1 MNNQNDHDTYIIP
14 PNFVDTGT
22 FFGGMFRARNVIE
35 AGILAAVTGV
45 PVFLFLPFGL
55 TARIIVLCLTTLPL
69 VLFALIGIS
78 GESLSSFLVI
88 FLKYLKNRR
97 IVGGGESRET
107 MRAAPAA
114 KKNRREQKKKKYGQ
128 EDTRTSEDTGQNGK
142 PDGSKKAGREER
154 IGGMS
159 GWRRKGEED
168 FPAEFDQVKGY
179 EIRQKLRPSQTQKK
193 LQAGT
198 QTKKSAVGKKRNSQ
212 QDSRKKTSGKS
223 GKPNCKNI
231 RQKKNHSPRKPLHTP
246 ETPFTHLNPVADY
259 LPISKI
265 ENGIIYT
272 KDHRYVKVVE
282 VIPINFLLRSAREQR
297 SIIYSFV
304 SYLKI
309 SPVKLQFKVLTRR
322 ADIGRHMDTVRREMA
337 QETNEQCRLMQEDYL
352 QFIQQI
358 CSREAVTRRFF
369 LVFEYEPWN
378 GARRTDEEGEAIG
391 SLQSAV
397 HTASNYLRQCG
408 NEVVL
413 PDNEDEFT
421 IDVLYNLLCRNESA
435 AKPLPVRA
443 KEVVAQY
450 LADGRESDID
460 HIPAG
465 EFIAPR
471 SIDFTHGRYICI
483 DGLYYAYLLIPS
495 DGYKTHVPAGWLSL
509 MVNAGDG
516 IDLDMFLSRQPKER
530 IIQKVGQQLRINR
543 SRIKD
548 ASDTNT
554 DFDDIDSAIR
564 SGYFLKEGLA
574 NNEDFYFMNLL
585 VTVTAPNEE
594 DLEWKVSEMK
604 KLLLSQ
610 DMRVSTCHFR
620 EEQAFLTA
628 LPLVSVE
635 KGLYERSRRNLLT
648 GGAASCYPFTS
659 YEMCDDNGILLGVNK
674 YNSSLI
680 IVDIFNSA
688 VYKNANMAILGT
700 SGAGKTFTMQL
711 MALRMRRKGI
721 PIFIIA
727 PLKGHEFHRACA
739 NVGGEFIQVS
749 PASPHCINVM
759 EIRQVDRTVSELLD
773 GPGIQLS
780 ELAEKIQRL
789 HIFFSLL
796 IPDMNHEERQ
806 LLDEA
811 LIHTYNK
818 KGITHDNASLAD
830 PETPEQYREM
840 PVLGDLYEIL
850 KKSAATKRLANILN
864 RLVNGSASTFNQQTN
879 VSLDNRY
886 TVLDISSLTGDL
898 LTVGMFVALDFV
910 WDRAKEDRTEEKTI
924 FIDECWQLLSGA
936 GATGT
941 RLAGDFVLEIFKTIR
956 GYGGSA
962 VCASQ
967 DLNDFF
973 NLDEGRFGKG
983 IINNSKTK
991 IILNLED
998 DEAMRVQSA
1007 LHLSDAEIMEVTHF
1021 ERGNGLISTNNN
1033 NIMVEFKASPLEK
1046 DLITT
1051 DRRELK
1057 DIVERMRQQ
1066 NEAGQQKE

>member
-35 AGILAAVTGV
+35 AGILAAVTGL
-45 PVFLFLPFGL
+45 PVFLFLPLSL
-55 TARIIVLCLTTLPL
+55 TARIIVLCLTALPL

-88 FLKYLKNRR
+88 FLKYMKNRR
-97 IVGGGESRET
+97 IVGGEGQET
-107 MRAAPAA
+107 LQKVSGTKKGRKEHQQKKNHHGKTMTSEYAAPDEKQTRNKASG
-114 KKNRREQKKKKYGQ
+114 KN
-128 EDTRTSEDTGQNGK
+128 D
-142 PDGSKKAGREER
+142 R
-154 IGGMS
+154 ISGIS
-159 GWRRKGEED
+159 GWKRKGEED

-179 EIRQKLRPSQTQKK
+179 EIRQKLRPSQPQAKQ
-193 LQAGT
+193 QAGT
-198 QTKKSAVGKKRNSQ
+198 QTKKSSKGNKRTSKK
-212 QDSRKKTSGKS
+212 DSGKKTSGKL
-223 GKPNCKNI
+223 GKPAHRNSPH
-231 RQKKNHSPRKPLHTP
+231 KKNHSAKKPLYTP
-246 ETPFTHLNPVADY
+246 EPQFTHLNPVADY
-259 LPISKI
+259 LPISRI

-282 VIPINFLLRSAREQR
+282 VIPINFLLRSVREQR

-337 QETNEQCRLMQEDYL
+337 QETNEQCLLMQEDYL

-369 LVFEYEPWN
+369 LIFEYEPWGN
-378 GARRTDEEGEAIG
+378 TRRTDEEGEAIG

-450 LADGRESDID
+450 LADGREAEID

-465 EFIAPR
+465 EFIAPT

-495 DGYKTHVPAGWLSL
+495 DGYRTHVPAGWLSL

-585 VTVTAPNEE
+585 ITITAPSEE

-610 DMRVSTCHFR
+610 DMRVSSCHFR

-628 LPLVSVE
+628 LPLVSVD
-635 KGLYERSRRNLLT
+635 KGLYERSKRNLLT

-759 EIRQVDRTVSELLD
+759 EIRQVDRTVNELLD

-830 PETPEQYREM
+830 PKNPEQYREM

-864 RLVNGSASTFNQQTN
+864 RLVNGSASTFNQHTN
-879 VSLDNRY
+879 VSLDNKY

-1033 NIMVEFKASPLEK
+1033 NIMVEFKASPVEK

-1057 DIVERMRQQ
+1057 DIVERIRRQ
-1066 NEAGQQKE
+1066 NEAG

>member
-35 AGILAAVTGV
+35 AGILAAVTGL
-45 PVFLFLPFGL
+45 PVFLFLPFSL

-88 FLKYLKNRR
+88 FLKYMKNRR
-97 IVGGGESRET
+97 IVGGGESQEA
-107 MRAAPAA
+107 MRAATSA
-114 KKNRREQKKKKYGQ
+114 KKGRKSSKKKSPVPSENTASTG
-128 EDTRTSEDTGQNGK
+128 TSQQIKIDQNNHK
-142 PDGSKKAGREER
+142 SGRNEK
-154 IGGMS
+154 IGGIS
-159 GWRRKGEED
+159 GWRRRGEED

-193 LQAGT
+193 QNPMP
-198 QTKKSAVGKKRNSQ
+198 QSKKHGKAGKKGV
-212 QDSRKKTSGKS
+212 KKIDKRRASAKS
-223 GKPNCKNI
+223 GKECGS
-231 RQKKNHSPRKPLHTP
+231 RQQKKDHSTRKPLHTP
-246 ETPFTHLNPVADY
+246 EPQITHLNPVADY
-259 LPISKI
+259 LPISRI
-265 ENGIIYT
+265 ENGVIYT

-322 ADIGRHMDTVRREMA
+322 ADIGRHMETVRREMA
-337 QETNEQCRLMQEDYL
+337 QETNGQCRLMQEDYL

-369 LVFEYEPWN
+369 LVFEYEPWSN
-378 GARRTDEEGEAIG
+378 ARRTDEEGEAIG

-435 AKPLPVRA
+435 TKPLPVRA

-450 LADGRESDID
+450 LANGREAEID

-465 EFIAPR
+465 EFIAPTG
-471 SIDFTHGRYICI
+471 IDFTHGRYICI
-483 DGLYYAYLLIPS
+483 DGLYFAYLLIPS

-585 VTVTAPNEE
+585 VTITAPNEE

-635 KGLYERSRRNLLT
+635 KGLYERSKRNLLT

-759 EIRQVDRTVSELLD
+759 EIRQVDRTVNELLD
-773 GPGIQLS
+773 GPDIQLS

-830 PETPEQYREM
+830 PQNPERYREM

-879 VSLDNRY
+879 VSLDNKY

-936 GATGT
+936 SATGT

-1007 LHLSDAEIMEVTHF
+1007 LHLSDAEVMEVTHF

-1057 DIVERMRQQ
+1057 DIVERMRRQS
-1066 NEAGQQKE
+1066 EAG

>member
-35 AGILAAVTGV
+35 AGILAAVTGL
-45 PVFLFLPFGL
+45 PVFLFLPFSL

-88 FLKYLKNRR
+88 FLKYMKNRR
-97 IVGGGESRET
+97 IVGGGESQEA
-107 MRAAPAA
+107 MRAATSA
-114 KKNRREQKKKKYGQ
+114 KKGRKSSKKKSPVPSENTASTG
-128 EDTRTSEDTGQNGK
+128 TSQQIKIDQNNHK
-142 PDGSKKAGREER
+142 SGRNEK
-154 IGGMS
+154 IGGIS
-159 GWRRKGEED
+159 GWRRRGEED

-193 LQAGT
+193 QNPMP
-198 QTKKSAVGKKRNSQ
+198 QSKKHGKAGKKGV
-212 QDSRKKTSGKS
+212 KKIDKRRASAKS
-223 GKPNCKNI
+223 GKECGS
-231 RQKKNHSPRKPLHTP
+231 RQQKKDHSTRKPLHTP
-246 ETPFTHLNPVADY
+246 EPQITHLNPVADY
-259 LPISKI
+259 LPISRI
-265 ENGIIYT
+265 ENGVIYT

-322 ADIGRHMDTVRREMA
+322 ADIGRHMETVRREMA
-337 QETNEQCRLMQEDYL
+337 QETNGQCRLMQEDYL

-369 LVFEYEPWN
+369 LVFEYEPWSN
-378 GARRTDEEGEAIG
+378 ARRTDEEGEAIG

-585 VTVTAPNEE
+585 VTITAPNEE

-635 KGLYERSRRNLLT
+635 KGLYERSKRNLLT

-759 EIRQVDRTVSELLD
+759 EIRQVDRTVNELLD
-773 GPGIQLS
+773 GPDIQLS

-830 PETPEQYREM
+830 PQNPERYREM

-879 VSLDNRY
+879 VSLDNKY

-1007 LHLSDAEIMEVTHF
+1007 LHLSDAEVMEVTHF

-1057 DIVERMRQQ
+1057 DIVERMRRQS
-1066 NEAGQQKE
+1066 EAG

>member
-1 MNNQNDHDTYIIP
+1 MDRANDRDTYIIP

-22 FFGGMFRARNVIE
+22 FFGGMFKARNVIE
-35 AGILAAVTGV
+35 AGILAAVVGI
-45 PVFLFLPFGL
+45 PVFLCLPFGL
-55 TARIIVLCLTTLPL
+55 TGRIVALCLTALPL
-69 VLFALIGIS
+69 ALIALIGIS

-88 FLKYLKNRR
+88 FLQYLRNRRVIGIAAETELAEQREEAKNRKS
-97 IVGGGESRET
+97 EK
-107 MRAAPAA
+107 AF
-114 KKNRREQKKKKYGQ
+114 KKKAKPVKKQ
-128 EDTRTSEDTGQNGK
+128 KGK
-142 PDGSKKAGREER
+142 SADNSRPPAEKARKISRVMASGRD
-154 IGGMS
+154 
-159 GWRRKGEED
+159 D
-168 FPAEFDQVKGY
+168 FPAEFDEVRQY
-179 EIRQKLRPSQTQKK
+179 EIHQKLRP
-193 LQAGT
+193 A
-198 QTKKSAVGKKRNSQ
+198 KKRSQ
-212 QDSRKKTSGKS
+212 KPKKTSEKRPPARKQTEETGRKTGK
-223 GKPNCKNI
+223 
-231 RQKKNHSPRKPLHTP
+231 R
-246 ETPFTHLNPVADY
+246 PFGTQSQTISCLNPAADY
-259 LPISKI
+259 LPIRKV
-265 ENGIIYT
+265 EHGILYT
-272 KDHRYVKVVE
+272 RDNRYVKVVE
-282 VIPINFLLRSAREQR
+282 VVPINFLLRSAREQR

-309 SPVKLQFKVLTRR
+309 SPVRLQFKVLTRR
-322 ADIGRHMDTVRREMA
+322 ADIGHHLDTVKREMA
-337 QETNEQCRLMQEDYL
+337 RETNQQCRLMQEDYL
-352 QFIQQI
+352 NFVRQI
-358 CSREAVTRRFF
+358 GSREAVTRRFF
-369 LVFEYEPWN
+369 LIFEYEPWSSTKR
-378 GARRTDEEGEAIG
+378 GDEEAEAVTA
-391 SLQSAV
+391 LQSAV
-397 HTASNYLRQCG
+397 HTASSYLRQCG
-408 NEVVL
+408 NEVL
-413 PDNEDEFT
+413 QPENEDEFT
-421 IDVLYNLLCRNESA
+421 VDVLYNLLCRTESA
-435 AKPLPVRA
+435 EKSLPDKVR
-443 KEVVAQY
+443 EVAALY
-450 LADGRESDID
+450 AEKGRSQEID
-460 HIPAG
+460 AIPVG
-465 EFIAPR
+465 EFVAPK
-471 SIDFTHGRYICI
+471 SIDFTHSRCICI
-483 DGLYYAYLLIPS
+483 DGLYYAYLLVPS
-495 DGYKTHVPAGWLSL
+495 DGYKPQVPAGWLSL
-509 MVNAGDG
+509 IVNAGDG
-516 IDLDMFLSRQPKER
+516 IDMDMFLSRQPKEQ

-543 SRIKD
+543 SKLKD

-585 VTVTAPNEE
+585 ITITAATEE
-594 DLEWKVSEMK
+594 DLEWKVNEMK

-610 DMRVSTCHFR
+610 DMRANTCHFR
-620 EEQAFLTA
+620 EEQAFLSS
-628 LPLVSVE
+628 LPLVAIE
-635 KGLYERSRRNLLT
+635 KKLAELSKRNLLT

-680 IVDIFNSA
+680 IVDLFNSV

-739 NVGGEFIQVS
+739 NVGGSFIQIS

-759 EIRQVDRTVSELLD
+759 EIRRVDHTVSRLLD
-773 GPGIQLS
+773 GPDIQLS
-780 ELAEKIQRL
+780 ELAAKIQRL

-796 IPDMNHEERQ
+796 IPDMTHEERQ

-811 LIHTYNK
+811 LIRTYNE
-818 KGITHDNASLAD
+818 KGITHDNESLED
-830 PETPEQYREM
+830 PLSSGDYREM
-840 PVLGDLYEIL
+840 PVLGDLHLIL
-850 KKSAATKRLANILN
+850 KEAPETRRMANILN
-864 RLVNGSASTFNQQTN
+864 RLVHGSASTFNQQTN
-879 VSLDNRY
+879 VSLRNKY

-924 FIDECWQLLSGA
+924 FVDECWQLLSGA

-941 RLAGDFVLEIFKTIR
+941 RLAGDFILEIFKTIR

-983 IINNSKTK
+983 IINNAKTK
-991 IILNLED
+991 IILNLEE
-998 DEAMRVQSA
+998 DEAVRVQST

-1021 ERGNGLISTNNN
+1021 ERGSGLICTNNN

-1057 DIVERMRQQ
+1057 DIVDRIRSQQ
-1066 NEAGQQKE
+1066 

>member
-1 MNNQNDHDTYIIP
+1 MSNKNDHDTYIIP
-14 PNFVDTGT
+14 PNFIETGT

-35 AGILAAVTGV
+35 AGILVFAIGA

-55 TARIIVLCLTTLPL
+55 TTRIIILCLTALPVGL
-69 VLFALIGIS
+69 VALIGIS
-78 GESLSSFLVI
+78 GESLSQFLVI
-88 FLKYLKNRR
+88 FLKYLRNRR
-97 IVGGGESRET
+97 VVGGDGAQPEEK
-107 MRAAPAA
+107 AAPSKSAGKHLKQRPPKE
-114 KKNRREQKKKKYGQ
+114 KKPKAPKRR
-128 EDTRTSEDTGQNGK
+128 R
-142 PDGSKKAGREER
+142 
-154 IGGMS
+154 S
-159 GWRRKGEED
+159 GEAD
-168 FPAEFDQVKGY
+168 FPAEFDEVRGY
-179 EIRQKLRPSQTQKK
+179 EIREKLRPKK
-193 LQAGT
+193 KA
-198 QTKKSAVGKKRNSQ
+198 KKERPAKANKAKKKAKKRPEKERLPKRPAHIKEQ
-212 QDSRKKTSGKS
+212 
-223 GKPNCKNI
+223 KPAC
-231 RQKKNHSPRKPLHTP
+231 
-246 ETPFTHLNPVADY
+246 LNPVADY
-259 LPISKI
+259 LPIEKV

-272 KDHRYVKVVE
+272 KDHRFVKVVE
-282 VIPINFLLRSAREQR
+282 VVPINFMLRSAREQR
-297 SIIYSFV
+297 NIIYSFV

-309 SPVKLQFKVLTRR
+309 SPVKLQIKILTRR
-322 ADIGRHMDTVRREMA
+322 ADINRHLDTVRREMA
-337 QETNEQCRLMQEDYL
+337 HEENEQCRLMQEDYL
-352 QFIQQI
+352 NFVQQVG
-358 CSREAVTRRFF
+358 SREAVTRRFF
-369 LVFEYEPWN
+369 LIFEYEPWAN
-378 GARRTDEEGEAIG
+378 TRRSEQEDEAIQ

-408 NEVVL
+408 NEVIV
-413 PDNEDEFT
+413 PENEDEFT
-421 IDVLYNLLCRNESA
+421 VDVLYNLLCRNESA
-435 AKPLPVRA
+435 VKPLSVRA
-443 KEVVAQY
+443 QEVVAQY
-450 LADGRESDID
+450 MEQGRENEID
-460 HIPAG
+460 HIPAA
-465 EFIAPR
+465 EFAAPR
-471 SIDFTHGRYICI
+471 SIDFSHGRYICI

-495 DGYKTHVPAGWLSL
+495 DGYKTQVPAGWLSL
-509 MVNAGDG
+509 IVNAGDG
-516 IDLDMFLSRQPKER
+516 IDMDMFLARQPKER
-530 IIQKVGQQLRINR
+530 IIQRVGQQLRINR
-543 SRIKD
+543 SKIKD

-554 DFDDIDSAIR
+554 DFDDIDGAIR

-574 NNEDFYFMNLL
+574 NNEDFYYLNLL
-585 VTVTAPNEE
+585 ITVTAPSVE

-610 DMRVSTCHFR
+610 DMNVSACHFR
-620 EEQAFLTA
+620 EEQAFLSA
-628 LPLVSVE
+628 LPLVSME
-635 KGLYERSRRNLLT
+635 KGLYERGKRNLLT

-659 YEMCDDNGILLGVNK
+659 FEMCDDNGILLGVNK

-688 VYKNANMAILGT
+688 IYKNANMAILGT
-700 SGAGKTFTMQL
+700 SGAGKTFTLQL
-711 MALRMRRKGI
+711 MGLRMRRKNI
-721 PIFIIA
+721 PVFIIA

-739 NVGGEFIQVS
+739 NVGGEFIQIS

-759 EIRQVDRTVSELLD
+759 EIRKVDRSVNEILD

-780 ELAEKIQRL
+780 ELAAKIQQL

-796 IPDMNHEERQ
+796 IPDMSHEERQ

-811 LIHTYNK
+811 LIRTYNA
-818 KGITHDNASLAD
+818 KGITHDNASLED
-830 PETPEQYREM
+830 PANPGHYREM

-850 KKSAATKRLANILN
+850 KAAPETTRMAHILN
-864 RLVNGSASTFNQQTN
+864 RLVNGSASTFNKATN
-879 VSLDNRY
+879 VRLDNKY

-898 LTVGMFVALDFV
+898 LTVGMFVVLDFV
-910 WDRAKEDRTEEKTI
+910 WDRAKADRTEEKAI

-998 DEAMRVQSA
+998 DEAERVQET
-1007 LHLSDAEIMEVTHF
+1007 LHLSDAETMEVTHF

-1051 DRRELK
+1051 DRRELRE
-1057 DIVERMRQQ
+1057 ILERKRREQ
-1066 NEAGQQKE
+1066 ESA

>member
-1 MNNQNDHDTYIIP
+1 MNHQNDHDTYIIP

-22 FFGGMFRARNVIE
+22 FFDGMFRARNVIE
-35 AGILAAVTGV
+35 AGILAAVTGL
-45 PVFLFLPFGL
+45 PIFLFLPFSL

-88 FLKYLKNRR
+88 FLKYMKNRR
-97 IVGGGESRET
+97 IVGGG
-107 MRAAPAA
+107 
-114 KKNRREQKKKKYGQ
+114 GQ
-128 EDTRTSEDTGQNGK
+128 ETVRKGSSVKKSRRSRKKEDSAPIQRENTDSTSQKQN
-142 PDGSKKAGREER
+142 PDGNSRPGKNDR
-154 IGGMS
+154 IGGIS
-159 GWRRKGEED
+159 GWKRKGEDD

-193 LQAGT
+193 PNTRSQNVKT
-198 QTKKSAVGKKRNSQ
+198 TKAAKKGGKKTNKRG
-212 QDSRKKTSGKS
+212 TSAKS
-223 GKPNCKNI
+223 GKPDYRNS
-231 RQKKNHSPRKPLHTP
+231 RQKKNRSPRKPLRTP
-246 ETPFTHLNPVADY
+246 EPQSTHLNPVADY
-259 LPISKI
+259 LPIRKI
-265 ENGIIYT
+265 ENGVIYT
-272 KDHRYVKVVE
+272 KDHRYVKVV
-282 VIPINFLLRSAREQR
+282 PINFLLRSAREQR

-337 QETNEQCRLMQEDYL
+337 QETNEQCQLMQEDYL

-369 LVFEYEPWN
+369 LIFEYEPWGN
-378 GARRTDEEGEAIG
+378 ARRTDEEGEAIG

-421 IDVLYNLLCRNESA
+421 IDVLYNLLCRKESA

-443 KEVVAQY
+443 KEVVARY
-450 LADGRESDID
+450 LADGREAEID

-465 EFIAPR
+465 EFIAPTR
-471 SIDFTHGRYICI
+471 IDFTHGRYICI

-574 NNEDFYFMNLL
+574 DNEDFYFMNLL
-585 VTVTAPNEE
+585 ITITAPNEE

-610 DMRVSTCHFR
+610 DMRVSSCHFR

-628 LPLVSVE
+628 LPLVSVD

-759 EIRQVDRTVSELLD
+759 EIRQVDRTVNELLD

-830 PETPEQYREM
+830 PENPEKYREM

-879 VSLDNRY
+879 VSLDNKY

-1057 DIVERMRQQ
+1057 DIVERMRRQ
-1066 NEAGQQKE
+1066 NEAG

>member
-1 MNNQNDHDTYIIP
+1 MSNKNDHDTYIIP
-14 PNFVDTGT
+14 PNFIETGT

-35 AGILAAVTGV
+35 AGILVFAIGA

-55 TARIIVLCLTTLPL
+55 TTRIIILCLTALPVGL
-69 VLFALIGIS
+69 VALIGIS
-78 GESLSSFLVI
+78 GESLSQFLVI
-88 FLKYLKNRR
+88 FLKYLRNRR
-97 IVGGGESRET
+97 VVGGDGVQPEDK
-107 MRAAPAA
+107 AAPSKSAGKHLKQRPPKE
-114 KKNRREQKKKKYGQ
+114 KKPKAPKRR
-128 EDTRTSEDTGQNGK
+128 R
-142 PDGSKKAGREER
+142 
-154 IGGMS
+154 S
-159 GWRRKGEED
+159 GEAD
-168 FPAEFDQVKGY
+168 FPAEFDEVRSY
-179 EIRQKLRPSQTQKK
+179 EIREKLRPKK
-193 LQAGT
+193 NA
-198 QTKKSAVGKKRNSQ
+198 KKERPAKANKAKKKAKKRPEKGRLPKRPAHVKEQ
-212 QDSRKKTSGKS
+212 
-223 GKPNCKNI
+223 KPAC
-231 RQKKNHSPRKPLHTP
+231 
-246 ETPFTHLNPVADY
+246 LNPVADY
-259 LPISKI
+259 LPIEKV

-272 KDHRYVKVVE
+272 KDHRFVKVVE
-282 VIPINFLLRSAREQR
+282 VVPINFMLRSAREQR
-297 SIIYSFV
+297 NIIYSFV

-309 SPVKLQFKVLTRR
+309 SPVKLQIKVLTRR
-322 ADIGRHMDTVRREMA
+322 ADINRHLDTVRREMA
-337 QETNEQCRLMQEDYL
+337 HEENEQCRLMQEDYL
-352 QFIQQI
+352 NFVQQVG
-358 CSREAVTRRFF
+358 SREAVTRRFF
-369 LVFEYEPWN
+369 LIFEYEPWAN
-378 GARRTDEEGEAIG
+378 TRRSEQEDEAIQ

-408 NEVVL
+408 NEVIV
-413 PDNEDEFT
+413 PENEDEFT
-421 IDVLYNLLCRNESA
+421 VDVLYNLLCRNESA
-435 AKPLPVRA
+435 VKPLSVRA
-443 KEVVAQY
+443 QEVVAQY
-450 LADGRESDID
+450 MEQGRENEID
-460 HIPAG
+460 HIPAA
-465 EFIAPR
+465 EFAAPR
-471 SIDFTHGRYICI
+471 SIDFSHGRYICI

-495 DGYKTHVPAGWLSL
+495 DGYKTQVPAGWLSL
-509 MVNAGDG
+509 IVNAGDG
-516 IDLDMFLSRQPKER
+516 IDMDMFLARQPKER
-530 IIQKVGQQLRINR
+530 IIQRVGQQLRINR
-543 SRIKD
+543 SKIKD

-554 DFDDIDSAIR
+554 DFDDIDGAIR

-574 NNEDFYFMNLL
+574 NNEDFYYLNLL
-585 VTVTAPNEE
+585 ITVTAPSVE

-610 DMRVSTCHFR
+610 DMNVSACHFR
-620 EEQAFLTA
+620 EEQAFLSA
-628 LPLVSVE
+628 LPLVSME
-635 KGLYERSRRNLLT
+635 KGLYERGKRNLLT

-659 YEMCDDNGILLGVNK
+659 FEMCDDNGILLGVNK

-688 VYKNANMAILGT
+688 IYKNANMAILGT
-700 SGAGKTFTMQL
+700 SGAGKTFTLQL
-711 MALRMRRKGI
+711 MGLRMRRKNI
-721 PIFIIA
+721 PVFIIA

-739 NVGGEFIQVS
+739 NVGGEFIQIS

-759 EIRQVDRTVSELLD
+759 EIRKVDRSVNEILD

-780 ELAEKIQRL
+780 ELAAKIQQL

-796 IPDMNHEERQ
+796 IPDMSHEERQ

-811 LIHTYNK
+811 LIRTYNA
-818 KGITHDNASLAD
+818 KGITHDNASLED
-830 PETPEQYREM
+830 PANPGHYREM

-850 KKSAATKRLANILN
+850 KAAPETTRMAHILN
-864 RLVNGSASTFNQQTN
+864 RLVNGSASTFNKQTN
-879 VSLDNRY
+879 VRLDNKY

-898 LTVGMFVALDFV
+898 LTVGMFVVLDFV
-910 WDRAKEDRTEEKTI
+910 WDRAKADRTEEKAI

-998 DEAMRVQSA
+998 DEAERVQET
-1007 LHLSDAEIMEVTHF
+1007 LHLSDAETMEVTHF

-1051 DRRELK
+1051 DRRELRE
-1057 DIVERMRQQ
+1057 ILERKRREQ
-1066 NEAGQQKE
+1066 ESA

>member
-1 MNNQNDHDTYIIP
+1 MSNKNDHDTYIIP
-14 PNFVDTGT
+14 PNFIETGT

-35 AGILAAVTGV
+35 AGILVFAIGA

-55 TARIIVLCLTTLPL
+55 TTRIIILCLTALPVGL
-69 VLFALIGIS
+69 VALIGIS
-78 GESLSSFLVI
+78 GESLSQFLVI
-88 FLKYLKNRR
+88 FLKYLRNRR
-97 IVGGGESRET
+97 VVGGDGAQPAEK
-107 MRAAPAA
+107 AAPSKSAGKHLKQRPPKE
-114 KKNRREQKKKKYGQ
+114 KKPKAPKRR
-128 EDTRTSEDTGQNGK
+128 R
-142 PDGSKKAGREER
+142 
-154 IGGMS
+154 S
-159 GWRRKGEED
+159 GEAD
-168 FPAEFDQVKGY
+168 FPAEFDEVRGY
-179 EIRQKLRPSQTQKK
+179 EIREKLRPKK
-193 LQAGT
+193 KAKKERPAKANKAKKK
-198 QTKKSAVGKKRNSQ
+198 TKKRPEKGRLPKRPAHVKEQ
-212 QDSRKKTSGKS
+212 
-223 GKPNCKNI
+223 KPAC
-231 RQKKNHSPRKPLHTP
+231 
-246 ETPFTHLNPVADY
+246 LNPVADY
-259 LPISKI
+259 LPIEKV

-272 KDHRYVKVVE
+272 KDHRFVKVVE
-282 VIPINFLLRSAREQR
+282 VVPINFMLRSAREQR
-297 SIIYSFV
+297 NIIYSFV

-309 SPVKLQFKVLTRR
+309 SPVKLQIKVLTRR
-322 ADIGRHMDTVRREMA
+322 ADINRHLDTVRREMA
-337 QETNEQCRLMQEDYL
+337 HEENEQCRLMQEDYL
-352 QFIQQI
+352 NFVQQVG
-358 CSREAVTRRFF
+358 SREAVTRRFF
-369 LVFEYEPWN
+369 LIFEYEPWAN
-378 GARRTDEEGEAIG
+378 TRRSEQEEEAIQ

-408 NEVVL
+408 NEVIA
-413 PDNEDEFT
+413 PENEDEFT
-421 IDVLYNLLCRNESA
+421 VDVLYNLLCRNESA
-435 AKPLPVRA
+435 VKPLSVRA
-443 KEVVAQY
+443 QEVVAQY
-450 LADGRESDID
+450 MEHGRESEIN
-460 HIPAG
+460 HIPAA
-465 EFIAPR
+465 EFAAPR
-471 SIDFTHGRYICI
+471 SIDFSHGRYICI

-495 DGYKTHVPAGWLSL
+495 DGYKTQVPAGWLSL
-509 MVNAGDG
+509 IVNAGDG
-516 IDLDMFLSRQPKER
+516 IDMDMFLARQPKER
-530 IIQKVGQQLRINR
+530 IIQRVGQQLRINR
-543 SRIKD
+543 SKIKD

-554 DFDDIDSAIR
+554 DFDDIDGAIR

-574 NNEDFYFMNLL
+574 NNEDFYYLNLL
-585 VTVTAPNEE
+585 ITVTAPSVE

-610 DMRVSTCHFR
+610 DMNVSACHFR
-620 EEQAFLTA
+620 EEQAFLSA
-628 LPLVSVE
+628 LPLVSME
-635 KGLYERSRRNLLT
+635 KGLYERGKRNLLT

-659 YEMCDDNGILLGVNK
+659 FEMCDDNGILLGVNK

-680 IVDIFNSA
+680 IVDIFNSSI
-688 VYKNANMAILGT
+688 YKNANMAILGT

-711 MALRMRRKGI
+711 MALRMRRKNI
-721 PIFIIA
+721 PVFIVA

-739 NVGGEFIQVS
+739 NVGGEFIQIS

-759 EIRQVDRTVSELLD
+759 EIRKVDRSVNELLD

-780 ELAEKIQRL
+780 ELAAKIQQL

-796 IPDMNHEERQ
+796 IPDMSHEERQ

-811 LIHTYNK
+811 LIRTYNA
-818 KGITHDNASLAD
+818 KGITHDNASLED
-830 PETPEQYREM
+830 PANPGHYREM

-850 KKSAATKRLANILN
+850 KAAQETTRMAHILN
-864 RLVNGSASTFNQQTN
+864 RLVNGSASTFNKQTN
-879 VSLDNRY
+879 VRLDNKY

-898 LTVGMFVALDFV
+898 LTVGMFVVLDFV
-910 WDRAKEDRTEEKTI
+910 WDRAKADRTEEKAI

-998 DEAMRVQSA
+998 DEAERVQET
-1007 LHLSDAEIMEVTHF
+1007 LHLSDAETMEVTHF

-1051 DRRELK
+1051 DRRELRE
-1057 DIVERMRQQ
+1057 ILERKRREQ
-1066 NEAGQQKE
+1066 ESA